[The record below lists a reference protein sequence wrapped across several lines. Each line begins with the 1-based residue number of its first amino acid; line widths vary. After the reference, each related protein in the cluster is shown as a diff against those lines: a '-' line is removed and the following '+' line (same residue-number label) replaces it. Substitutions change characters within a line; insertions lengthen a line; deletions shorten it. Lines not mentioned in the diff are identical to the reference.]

1 MASIKKIARRSFLIG
16 SAAIVGGAAFGA
28 WYVSRPAEN
37 PLKAPEGGAAFNP
50 YVLIDQNGV
59 TLIAKHVEMGQ
70 GSRTTLAALIA
81 EELDVRLEDV
91 KVLQGQPAQ
100 AYYNSAL
107 LGEVLPGKGYDR
119 GDFAHALGE
128 TLGVLG
134 KVLNMQ
140 VTGGSSAMKDGFT
153 EMRLAGA
160 SAREALKDAA
170 SARLG
175 VSKAD
180 LKTENGQVI
189 APDGTALPYTEL
201 AAEAGQMELSEP
213 ELRPAS
219 EWKYIGKNMPRVDMV
234 GKATGTAEYGM
245 DVRPEGL
252 KFAALRANPRR
263 SGMTSFDAAAAL
275 TMPGVEGVY
284 GLGDAIAVV
293 ANNTWIAMQAAE
305 AVDITWG
312 AANYPNETDQIFARI
327 EQGFDTEPNST
338 MRDDGD
344 AEAGAPAGST
354 LIEASYKVPYL
365 AHAAMEPLNTT
376 ALYTSDH
383 LEIWSGN
390 QGPMLHRQQAAA
402 EVGLAEENVTLHT
415 PYLGGGFGRRGEFDY
430 TVYAAR
436 LAKLMP
442 GTPVMLTWSREE
454 DMRHDFYRPGALAR
468 MKGAVQ
474 DGRAVLLDAQ
484 VSGQSTTVQIM
495 KRWMDFEA
503 GGPDKGHVDAMF
515 NAPYAI
521 ENHRVRGYHADVDVP
536 VGAWRSVA
544 ASFNAF
550 FQDSFMD
557 EMAHAAGVDP
567 LEFRLQH
574 MREEFPEGAACLDKV
589 REMSGW
595 TGTTPEGVGR
605 GVGFAYSFGTPVA
618 QVVEV
623 VQQDS
628 GIHVNKVWIACD
640 MGTAL
645 DPSIIEAQMSGGMVY
660 GLSAAIYEEITF
672 SGGEVEQ
679 FNFPDFDATRMH
691 TMPEVEVAI
700 LEGQKHLGGAGEPGT
715 PPIAPALTNAL
726 FDLTGTRARELPLN
740 KTFDFKF

>member
-1 MASIKKIARRSFLIG
+1 
-16 SAAIVGGAAFGA
+16 
-28 WYVSRPAEN
+28 
-37 PLKAPEGGAAFNP
+37 
-50 YVLIDQNGV
+50 
-59 TLIAKHVEMGQ
+59 
-70 GSRTTLAALIA
+70 
-81 EELDVRLEDV
+81 
-91 KVLQGQPAQ
+91 PAQ

-107 LGEVLPGKGYDR
+107 LGELVPGKGYDR
-119 GDFAHALGE
+119 GNFAHALGE

-160 SAREALKDAA
+160 SAREALKEAA
-170 SARLG
+170 SVRLG
-175 VSKAD
+175 VAKTQ

-189 APDGTALPYTEL
+189 APDGTMLAYTEL
-201 AAEAGQMELSEP
+201 AAEAGQMDLSEP
-213 ELRPAS
+213 DLRPAS

-234 GKATGTAEYGM
+234 GKVTGTAQYGM

-252 KFAALRANPRR
+252 KFAALRANPKR
-263 SGMTSFDAAAAL
+263 SGMVRFDASTAE
-275 TMPGVEGVY
+275 TMPGVDSVHD
-284 GLGDAIAVV
+284 LGDAIAVV
-293 ANNTWIAMQAAE
+293 ASNTWLAMQAAE
-305 AVDITWG
+305 TVEITWEE
-312 AANYPNETDQIFARI
+312 ANYPNETDQIFERI
-327 EQGFDTEPNST
+327 EAGFDTEANST
-338 MRDDGD
+338 LRDDGD
-344 AEAGAPAGST
+344 AAAGAPSGST
-354 LIEASYKVPYL
+354 ALEASYKVPYL
-365 AHAAMEPLNTT
+365 AHAAMEPLNATV
-376 ALYTSDH
+376 LYTGDAM
-383 LEIWSGN
+383 EVWSGN
-390 QGPMLHRQQAAA
+390 QGPMLHRQKAAA
-402 EVGLAEENVTLHT
+402 EAGLEEDKVTLHT
-415 PYLGGGFGRRGEFDY
+415 PYLGGGFGRRGDFDY
-430 TVYAAR
+430 TAYAAR
-436 LAKLMP
+436 LGVQMQ

-503 GGPDKGHVDAMF
+503 GSADKGHVDALF

-574 MREEFPEGAACLDKV
+574 MREEFPEGAACLEKV

-595 TGTTPEGVGR
+595 TGSTPKGVGR

-623 VQQDS
+623 VEQDGS
-628 GIHVNKVWIACD
+628 IHVNKVWIACD

-645 DPSIIEAQMSGGMVY
+645 DPSIIEAQMFGGMVY
-660 GLSAAIYEEITF
+660 GLSAAIHGEITF
-672 SGGEVEQ
+672 SEGEVEQ
-679 FNFPDFDATRMH
+679 FNFPDYDATRMH

-700 LEGQKHLGGAGEPGT
+700 LEAQKHLGGAGEPGT
-715 PPIAPALTNAL
+715 PPIAPALANAL
-726 FDLTGTRARELPLN
+726 FDLTGTRAREVPLN

>member
-1 MASIKKIARRSFLIG
+1 MANIRKIARRTFLIG

-28 WYVSRPAEN
+28 WYVNRPAEN
-37 PLKAPEGGAAFNP
+37 PLKTPEGGAAFNP
-50 YVLIDQNGV
+50 FVLIDQNGI

-81 EELDVRLEDV
+81 EELDVRLDDV
-91 KVLQGQPAQ
+91 TVLQGQPAQ

-107 LGEVLPGKGYDR
+107 LGEMVPGKGYDR
-119 GDFAHALGE
+119 GGFSHALGE
-128 TLGVLG
+128 TLGALG

-160 SAREALKDAA
+160 SAREALKAA
-170 SARLG
+170 AAARLG
-175 VSKAD
+175 VAKSQ

-189 APDGTALPYTEL
+189 AADGTTLAYTEL
-201 AAEAGQMELSEP
+201 AAEAGQMDLSEP

-219 EWKYIGKNMPRVDMV
+219 EWKYIGKNMPRVDMA
-234 GKATGTAEYGM
+234 GKVTGTAQYGM

-252 KFAALRANPRR
+252 KFAALRANPKRT
-263 SGMTSFDAAAAL
+263 GMTKFDASAAE
-275 TMPGVEGVY
+275 TMPGVEGIY
-284 GLGDAIAVV
+284 DLGDALAVV
-293 ANNTWIAMQAAE
+293 ANNTWLAMQALE
-305 AVDITWG
+305 AVEVTWG
-312 AANYPNETDQIFARI
+312 AALYPNETDQIFARI
-327 EQGFDTEPNST
+327 EQGFDLEANST

-344 AEAGAPAGST
+344 AEAGAPTGS
-354 LIEASYKVPYL
+354 LAVEAHYKAPYL
-365 AHAAMEPLNTT
+365 AHAAMEPLNAT
-376 ALYTSDH
+376 ALYTGDAM
-383 LEIWSGN
+383 EIWSGN
-390 QGPMLHRQQAAA
+390 QGPMLHRQHAASEA
-402 EVGLAEENVTLHT
+402 GLTEEQVTLHT
-415 PYLGGGFGRRGEFDY
+415 PYLGGGFGRRGDFDY
-430 TVYAAR
+430 TSYVAR
-436 LAKLMP
+436 LAVQMQ

-468 MKGAVQ
+468 MKGAVK
-474 DGRAVLLDAQ
+474 DGRAVLLDGQ
-484 VSGQSTTVQIM
+484 VSAQSTTVQVM
-495 KRWMDFEA
+495 KRWMDFEV
-503 GGPDKGHVDAMF
+503 GGPDKGHVDAIF

-557 EMAHAAGVDP
+557 EMAIAAGVDP

-574 MREEFPEGAACLDKV
+574 MREEFPEGAACLEKV
-589 REMSGW
+589 REMSAW
-595 TGTTPEGVGR
+595 TGSTPDGVGR
-605 GVGFAYSFGTPVA
+605 GVAFAYSFGTPVA

-645 DPSIIEAQMSGGMVY
+645 DPSIIEAQMFGGMVY

-672 SGGEVEQ
+672 SNGEVEQ
-679 FNFPDFDATRMH
+679 YNFPDFDATRMH

-700 LEGQKHLGGAGEPGT
+700 LEAQEHLGGAGEPGT
-715 PPIAPALTNAL
+715 PPIAPALANAL

-740 KTFDFKF
+740 KTFDFKY